1 MRTQKKI
8 TQTTATTTLTRM
20 VQKRDLTNQAARK
33 IQMKKMEA
41 EMMMDRIKT
50 LTKTQMETLM
60 QVEKR
65 KKRMAK

>member
-8 TQTTATTTLTRM
+8 TQTTATITLTRM
-20 VQKRDLTNQAARK
+20 VRKRDPTNRAARK

-41 EMMMDRIKT
+41 EMMMDRTKT

>member
-8 TQTTATTTLTRM
+8 TQTTATITLTRM
-20 VQKRDLTNQAARK
+20 VRKRDPTNRAARK